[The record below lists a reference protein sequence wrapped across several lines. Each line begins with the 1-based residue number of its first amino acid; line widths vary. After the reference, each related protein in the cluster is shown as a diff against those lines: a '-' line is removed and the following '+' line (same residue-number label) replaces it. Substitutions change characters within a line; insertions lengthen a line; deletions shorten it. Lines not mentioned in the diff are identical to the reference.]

1 MDWLKDIIK
10 DLAISKALIAA
21 IFVTAVVMYFGPI
34 FAPAHVPAL
43 PRDFLPYLFAT
54 MVLTGCLLALWGS
67 VGLWHASRAG
77 IQKTA
82 ETLTNPSLVDTEKA
96 FLFLLAMNPSKPINL
111 DDIDYSRAFGTKL
124 EFHQLAKG
132 LQRKGLVRINGWDD
146 DLISLTEKGRERA
159 LEIQR
164 QVKRTGEA

>member
-1 MDWLKDIIK
+1 
-10 DLAISKALIAA
+10 
-21 IFVTAVVMYFGPI
+21 
-34 FAPAHVPAL
+34 
-43 PRDFLPYLFAT
+43 
-54 MVLTGCLLALWGS
+54 
-67 VGLWHASRAG
+67 
-77 IQKTA
+77 
-82 ETLTNPSLVDTEKA
+82 LVDTEKA
-96 FLFLLAMNPSKPINL
+96 FLFLLARNPSKPIDL

-132 LQRKGLVRINGWDD
+132 LQRKGLVRINDWDD